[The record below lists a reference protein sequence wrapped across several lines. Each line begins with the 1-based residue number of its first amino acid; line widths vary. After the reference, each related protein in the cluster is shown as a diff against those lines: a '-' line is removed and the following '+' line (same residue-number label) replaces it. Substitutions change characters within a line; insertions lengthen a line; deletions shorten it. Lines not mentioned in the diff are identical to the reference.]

1 MSGFSM
7 LSARGVTLGAVGQQL
22 AVIALIALVPTGC
35 FKRMPASYEPATTI
49 EPVDYGYN
57 LVDTESR
64 RRDGASIADPARSVI
79 RTGSLGLKAKDLV
92 FVKKEVE
99 TVVADTRGR
108 IDSWST
114 TDDRFLHMQLRIP
127 EPRLDEA
134 MDRIASLG
142 KVTDR
147 SLRSSDVTD
156 QVIDLEARLA
166 NLIALRDR
174 LRSYLDKAVDLKE
187 ILEVE
192 KELTRVQTEVEILQ
206 RKLDVLKAQIE
217 LSQLSLTVRR
227 R

>member
-1 MSGFSM
+1 MRSPVIQGVRIERLVVLGLMALMS
-7 LSARGVTLGAVGQQL
+7 
-22 AVIALIALVPTGC
+22 TGC
-35 FKRMPASYEPATTI
+35 YMMKPAAYEPAPTDSS
-49 EPVDYGYN
+49 VDYDGNIVDSERKRVDGGN
-57 LVDTESR
+57 LT
-64 RRDGASIADPARSVI
+64 DPVRSVI
-79 RTGSLGLKAKDLV
+79 RSGSLGLKAKDLD
-92 FVKKEVE
+92 FVKKQVE
-99 TVVADTRGR
+99 AIVDDTRGR

-206 RKLDVLKAQIE
+206 RKLELLKAQIE

-227 R
+227 

>member
-1 MSGFSM
+1 MRLPAIHGIRLEHMVVFGLIVLFSP
-7 LSARGVTLGAVGQQL
+7 S
-22 AVIALIALVPTGC
+22 C
-35 FKRMPASYEPATTI
+35 KKMP
-49 EPVDYGYN
+49 PVNYSEYDGGI
-57 LVDTESR
+57 VDTESKR
-64 RRDGASIADPARSVI
+64 LDGGNLTDPVRSVI
-79 RTGSLGLKAKDLV
+79 RSGSLGLKAKDLD
-92 FVKKEVE
+92 FVKKQVE
-99 TVVADTRGR
+99 AIVDDTRGR

-206 RKLDVLKAQIE
+206 RKLELLKAQIE

-227 R
+227 